1 MLRVHF
7 SGEDLARV
15 RVATRPDPMW
25 ETTLSLHR
33 LQRGDGD
40 LPVRKWRGTVRSR
53 LPKAAGPLLTLVP
66 PSGYFPD
73 FLTPSGED
81 LDEQLEALS
90 GTCRRALRRDLA
102 TLARSRKPTPWAR
115 DLGDAHPAALGAL
128 ARAVRS
134 YHRAAIEPVWNEI
147 LARFDRQRALQAQ
160 VLLTEGVEG
169 LLRGLSASMRWKAP
183 VLEVDYPVRHDL
195 RLAGRGLLL
204 VPSFF
209 CWRTGV
215 TLVANDQVP
224 VLVYPIEQRAPEVV
238 PHDRGPAMAALLG
251 HTRAAVL
258 ETIAE
263 GGRTS
268 DLARRAGI
276 SVSSASQHA
285 TVLRE
290 AGLVLS
296 VRQGNT
302 VRHHLTPL
310 GSALL
315 RKNL

>member
-7 SGEDLARV
+7 SGEDLGRV
-15 RVATRPDPMW
+15 RVATRPDPLW

-33 LQRGDGD
+33 LQRGDGG
-40 LPVRKWRGTVRSR
+40 LPVRKWRGAVRSR

-81 LDEQLEALS
+81 LEEQLELVS
-90 GTCRRALRRDLA
+90 GTKRCALRRDL
-102 TLARSRKPTPWAR
+102 TILARSRRPTPWAR
-115 DLGDAHPAALGAL
+115 DLGDANPAALGAL
-128 ARAVRS
+128 TRAVRS
-134 YHRAAIEPVWNEI
+134 YHQAAIEPVWNDI
-147 LARFDRQRALQAQ
+147 VATFDRQRVRQARI
-160 VLLTEGVEG
+160 LLADGVEG
-169 LLRGLSASMRWKAP
+169 LLRGLSSAMRWKAP
-183 VLEVDYPVRHDL
+183 VLEVDYPVHHDL
-195 RLAGRGLLL
+195 HLDGRGLLL
-204 VPSFF
+204 IPSFF

-215 TLVANDQVP
+215 TLVENDRVP
-224 VLVYPIEQRAPEVV
+224 VLVYPIEEQLPEVV
-238 PHDRGPAMAALLG
+238 PHDHGSALSTLLG

-258 ETIAE
+258 ETIE
-263 GGRTS
+263 DGGRTC
-268 DLARRAGI
+268 DVARRAGI
-276 SVSSASQHA
+276 SMSSASQHA

-296 VRQGNT
+296 VREGNT

>member
-7 SGEDLARV
+7 SGDDLGRV
-15 RVATRPDPMW
+15 RVATRPDPLW

-40 LPVRKWRGTVRSR
+40 LRVRKWRGAVRTR

-81 LDEQLEALS
+81 LDEQLDLV
-90 GTCRRALRRDLA
+90 CRTERLALRRDLA
-102 TLARSRKPTPWAR
+102 TLARSRRPTPWAR
-115 DLGDAHPAALGAL
+115 DLGDANPAALGAL
-128 ARAVRS
+128 TRAVRS
-134 YHRAAIEPVWNEI
+134 YHRAAIEPVWNDV
-147 LARFDRQRALQAQ
+147 LACFDRQRARQARI
-160 VLLTEGVEG
+160 LLTEGVDG
-169 LLRGLSASMRWKAP
+169 LLRGLSPAMRWKAP
-183 VLEVDYPVRHDL
+183 VLEVDYPVHHDL
-195 RLAGRGLLL
+195 HLDGRGLLL
-204 VPSFF
+204 IPSYF

-215 TLVANDQVP
+215 TLVENDRVP
-224 VLVYPIEQRAPEVV
+224 VLVHPIEEHVPETVH
-238 PHDRGPAMAALLG
+238 PGHGSALATLLG

-258 ETIAE
+258 ETIE
-263 GGRTS
+263 GGGRTS
-268 DLARRAGI
+268 DVARRAGI
-276 SVSSASQHA
+276 SMSSASQHA

-296 VRQGNT
+296 TREGNT
-302 VRHHLTPL
+302 VRHHLTQL

>member
-1 MLRVHF
+1 
-7 SGEDLARV
+7 
-15 RVATRPDPMW
+15 MW

-33 LQRGDGD
+33 LQRGDGG
-40 LPVRKWRGTVRSR
+40 LPVRKWRGMVRSR

-81 LDEQLEALS
+81 LEDQLELLC
-90 GTCRRALRRDLA
+90 GTRRFALRRDLA
-102 TLARSRKPTPWAR
+102 ALARSRRPTPWAR
-115 DLGDAHPAALGAL
+115 DLGDANPAALGAL
-128 ARAVRS
+128 TRAVRS
-134 YHRAAIEPVWNEI
+134 YHRAAIEPVWNDI
-147 LARFDRQRALQAQ
+147 LACFERQRARQAQ
-160 VLLTEGVEG
+160 VLLSDGVEG
-169 LLRGLSASMRWKAP
+169 LLRGLSSAMRWKAP
-183 VLEVDYPVRHDL
+183 VLEVDYPVSHDL
-195 RLAGRGLLL
+195 HLSGRGLLL
-204 VPSFF
+204 IPSFF

-215 TLVANDQVP
+215 TLVANDEVP
-224 VLVYPIEQRAPEVV
+224 VLVYPVEQHLPDVS
-238 PHDRGPAMAALLG
+238 PHDQGSALSALLG

-258 ETIAE
+258 ETIAG

-276 SVSSASQHA
+276 SMSSASQHS

-296 VRQGNT
+296 VRHGNT